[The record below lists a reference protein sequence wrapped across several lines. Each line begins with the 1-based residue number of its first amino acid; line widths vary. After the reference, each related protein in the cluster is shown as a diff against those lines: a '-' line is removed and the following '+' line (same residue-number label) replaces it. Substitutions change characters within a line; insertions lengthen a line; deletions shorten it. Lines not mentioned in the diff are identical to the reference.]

1 MPRDGSPRLFLET
14 ALLGC
19 FYCVENRSDF
29 VQVFAV
35 ELVRHQ
41 HDPQFLLLVPV
52 DPKQK
57 GHERPILRGNSPSL
71 FAAPSKRYRVIE
83 RFTIQRGRD

>member
-1 MPRDGSPRLFLET
+1 MPREGSPRLFLET

-41 HDPQFLLLVPV
+41 HDLQFLLLVPV

-57 GHERPILRGNSPSL
+57 GHERFQFCAETARRCSPRHQSVT
-71 FAAPSKRYRVIE
+71 A
-83 RFTIQRGRD
+83 

>member
-41 HDPQFLLLVPV
+41 HDLQFLLLVPV

-57 GHERPILRGNSPSL
+57 GHERFQFCAETARRCSPRHQSVT
-71 FAAPSKRYRVIE
+71 A
-83 RFTIQRGRD
+83 